1 MTADAAFGGKAMT
14 DIFDDLGDV
23 NWKVV
28 MERLGNGHV
37 VEIPCQKERE
47 FVRRATQ
54 AVKRAEKQGL
64 AVEVLRGET
73 WLRIEPRAGAVPPDE
88 PLERRTETREARQ
101 EERARRREALRA
113 ERGAERGKDR

>member
-1 MTADAAFGGKAMT
+1 MT
-14 DIFDDLGDV
+14 DVFDEQGDV

-28 MERLGNGHV
+28 LESLGNGHA

-73 WLRIEPRAGAVPPDE
+73 AIRIEPRPGVARTGASPE
-88 PLERRTETREARQ
+88 QSSETREARQ

>member
-1 MTADAAFGGKAMT
+1 MT
-14 DIFDDLGDV
+14 DVLDEQGDV

-54 AVKRAEKQGL
+54 VVKRAEKQGMG
-64 AVEVLRGET
+64 VEVLRGET
-73 WLRIEPRAGAVPPDE
+73 VLRIEPRPGAASAAETP
-88 PLERRTETREARQ
+88 ERRTETREERQ
-101 EERARRREALRA
+101 EERARRREAVRT
-113 ERGAERGKDR
+113 ERGAER

>member
-1 MTADAAFGGKAMT
+1 MT
-14 DIFDDLGDV
+14 DVFDEQGDV
-23 NWKVV
+23 NWRVV
-28 MERLGNGHV
+28 IERLENGHV

-64 AVEVLRGET
+64 AVEVLREEAA
-73 WLRIEPRAGAVPPDE
+73 LRIEPRPGAARIGESP
-88 PLERRTETREARQ
+88 ERSSETKEERK

-113 ERGAERGKDR
+113 EREAERGKER